1 MKIDLS
7 HEYMKIG
14 NAFNLSMRNMFDLSQ
29 RSIGNIF
36 DKSEKTTTNLEELFR
51 VFESE
56 NF

>member
-1 MKIDLS
+1 
-7 HEYMKIG
+7 MKIG